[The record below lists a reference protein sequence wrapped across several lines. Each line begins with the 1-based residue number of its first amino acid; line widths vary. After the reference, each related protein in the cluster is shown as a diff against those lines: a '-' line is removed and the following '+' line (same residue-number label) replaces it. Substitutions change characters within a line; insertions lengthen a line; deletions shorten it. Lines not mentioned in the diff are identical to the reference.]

1 MPENICII
9 ELTVGADL
17 CVCPELDETV
27 GLGEHTGLP
36 LRVFVVNKKYFSLPF
51 VLPRG
56 AFFWFLWSNR
66 YL

>member
-27 GLGEHTGLP
+27 GLGEHTGSP
-36 LRVFVVNKKYFSLPF
+36 LRVFVVNKKIFFPTFCIAWRRLLLVF
-51 VLPRG
+51 VE
-56 AFFWFLWSNR
+56 
-66 YL
+66 